1 MFDVLGCGNND
12 FRRRNVVS
20 EQSFISAQRLIV
32 DSEANVLKDFITVIG
47 TRESRARSSQQD
59 DVSRRFKLE
68 IVLVREHTEVIIG
81 IFAHTRE
88 TNNLAFSSL
97 LEAIAIDSTEAIV
110 CSTKTDQ
117 STNPFSELLNVHKSL
132 KSPFFGA
139 PTRSL
144 TLSSDENKVP
154 SQVTDVLGNKCI
166 DHSHGVRGF
175 RDRKVAR
182 NIDSRLHVEL
192 GPIGTTTSHVVF
204 IIFQA
209 CPPGSTDPSTM
220 LKASDTCFHDLQMVI
235 REREREREFS

>member
-1 MFDVLGCGNND
+1 MFDILGCGNND
-12 FRRRNVVS
+12 FRRLNVVS
-20 EQSFISAQRLIV
+20 EQSFISAQRFVV
-32 DSEANVLKDFITVIG
+32 DSEANVFKDFITVIG

-59 DVSRRFKLE
+59 DVARRFKLE

-117 STNPFSELLNVHKSL
+117 STNPFSELLNVL
-132 KSPFFGA
+132 KSPFFGT

-144 TLSSDENKVP
+144 ALSSDENKVP

-166 DHSHGVRGF
+166 DHSHGVRSL

-182 NIDSRLHVEL
+182 NIDSRFHVEL
-192 GPIGTTTSHVVF
+192 GPSGATTSHVVF

-235 REREREREFS
+235 GEREREREFS